1 MSLIGVCARRLTAK
15 RSPRT
20 KMLRA
25 LITLQLEND
34 TRRLRSMSMNRKKF
48 YHEFMVRFGSRA
60 GSPRLAHFAPKVWSE
75 YFHGAAHF
83 VKPRPH
89 SRADAIRQRIFAYG
103 NTLTARHTRRWLGT
117 RHLINI
123 VRGQD
128 GDSPVVV
135 TRVQH
140 QPDDIQNP
148 SRRF

>member
-25 LITLQLEND
+25 LVTLQLEND
-34 TRRLRSMSMNRKKF
+34 TRRLCPMSMNRKKF
-48 YHEFMVRFGSRA
+48 YREFMVRFGSRA
-60 GSPRLAHFAPKVWSE
+60 GSPRLADFPPKVWSE

-89 SRADAIRQRIFAYG
+89 ARADAIRQRV
-103 NTLTARHTRRWLGT
+103 LTYRDALPARHTRRWLGV

-128 GDSPVVV
+128 SHPPVALAC
-135 TRVQH
+135 VQH
-140 QPDDIQNP
+140 QSKKIHHP
-148 SRRF
+148 S